1 VSSGHRFEIFLVKR
15 EQTTFIR
22 GPFWNYFCRT
32 HNIALNDIV
41 TFTLIRP
48 GAQEKAQVGG
58 EEDEDEEGSREGAQ
72 EDMHQ
77 EDIKVEEGS
86 EEGGADEDMQVEGI
100 IPKVEEGS
108 KEEGDEEEG
117 SEDEGSEG
125 KEFVNT
131 GRHVFQMTSRAP
143 NGDIKEFN
151 YILGMCFSIKYI
163 DSFVQ
168 IQSWVS
174 H

>member
-1 VSSGHRFEIFLVKR
+1 MKR

-32 HNIALNDIV
+32 HNIALNDVV

-48 GAQEKAQVGG
+48 RAQVGG
-58 EEDEDEEGSREGAQ
+58 EEDEDEEGSEEGAH
-72 EDMHQ
+72 EDMQQ

-108 KEEGDEEEG
+108 EEEGAEEEG
-117 SEDEGSEG
+117 SEDEEEG
-125 KEFVNT
+125 AEEEESVNR
-131 GRHVFQMTSRAP
+131 GRHVFQMTARAP

-151 YILGMCFSIKYI
+151 YIPGMCFLIKYI
-163 DSFVQ
+163 L
-168 IQSWVS
+168 ILS